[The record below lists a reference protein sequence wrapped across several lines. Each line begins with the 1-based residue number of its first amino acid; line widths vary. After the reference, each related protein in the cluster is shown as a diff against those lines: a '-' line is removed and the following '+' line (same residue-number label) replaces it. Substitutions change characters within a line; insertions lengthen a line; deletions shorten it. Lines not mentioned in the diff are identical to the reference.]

1 MIAAIRT
8 QEYYENLAEGFHDTL
23 AAINSY
29 IEAASITINGI
40 RYTLEFFL
48 CADYKVFSM
57 QHHNY
62 VYM

>member
-1 MIAAIRT
+1 VIAAIRT